1 MFREGGAEVSKF
13 VDRMVGRN
21 APERRAEIDAPAGGP
36 DAGGSVGSPTVSRLA
51 DYTVHEGNPKKN
63 PAAPDTAPRTV
74 DADDEAEPVTDYG
87 KLGEHVTS
95 VLEAANKAAAKIR
108 EDARANAERVANL
121 SQSEAS
127 ALLEQARGHA
137 EKLSRESERLCA
149 EAKRE
154 SREIT
159 QSAEAYVAEKRREA
173 EAEATGILSR
183 ARREASEHTRAA
195 DERRSAL
202 AKDVALSEERLGQ
215 LVGGLRNLAAQL
227 EGLVQ
232 VEPERANSNSPLAR
246 DQDSSLE
253 ESLRRSASAPKPSET
268 QA

>member
-1 MFREGGAEVSKF
+1 VSKF

-21 APERRAEIDAPAGGP
+21 PPERRGEIVGPAGGQ
-36 DAGGSVGSPTVSRLA
+36 DAQGSAGSPTVSRLA
-51 DYTVHEGNPKKN
+51 DYTGHESKAENRP
-63 PAAPDTAPRTV
+63 PPDTAPRAV
-74 DADDEAEPVTDYG
+74 EPDEQAEALTDYG

-108 EDARANAERVANL
+108 EDARTNAERVAKH

-137 EKLSRESERLCA
+137 EKLSLESERLCA
-149 EAKRE
+149 EAKKE
-154 SREIT
+154 SREMT
-159 QSAEAYVAEKRREA
+159 RSAEAYVAEKRREA

-232 VEPERANSNSPLAR
+232 SDPERASSNSPLAR

-253 ESLRRSASAPKPSET
+253 ESLRRSASAAKSSET

>member
-1 MFREGGAEVSKF
+1 MSKF

-21 APERRAEIDAPAGGP
+21 GPERRGEIVEPTGESDAQ
-36 DAGGSVGSPTVSRLA
+36 GSAGSPTVSRLA
-51 DYTVHEGNPKKN
+51 DYTAHEGNAKKR
-63 PAAPDTAPRTV
+63 PPEAVPRTA
-74 DADDEAEPVTDYG
+74 DAAEEAEPLMDYG

-95 VLEAANKAAAKIR
+95 VLEAANKAAAKIQ
-108 EDARANAERVANL
+108 EDARANAERVTTQ

-137 EKLSRESERLCA
+137 EKLSRESERLSA
-149 EAKRE
+149 GAKQE
-154 SREIT
+154 SRELAR
-159 QSAEAYVAEKRREA
+159 QAEADAAEKRREA

-195 DERRSAL
+195 QERRSAL

-227 EGLVQ
+227 EGLLQ
-232 VEPERANSNSPLAR
+232 ADPERASSNSPLAR
-246 DQDSSLE
+246 DQDFSLE
-253 ESLRRSASAPKPSET
+253 ESLRRSASAPKSSET

>member
-1 MFREGGAEVSKF
+1 MSKF

-21 APERRAEIDAPAGGP
+21 VPERRAEIDGPGGP
-36 DAGGSVGSPTVSRLA
+36 DAGGSVGSPTVARLA
-51 DYTVHEGNPKKN
+51 DYTVHEGNAKTDR
-63 PAAPDTAPRTV
+63 APDTAPRTV
-74 DADDEAEPVTDYG
+74 DADNDAEPVMDYG

-108 EDARANAERVANL
+108 EDARTNAERVAKL
-121 SQSEAS
+121 SQSEAT
-127 ALLEQARGHA
+127 ALLEQARGDA
-137 EKLSRESERLCA
+137 EKLSRESERLSA
-149 EAKRE
+149 EAKKE
-154 SREIT
+154 SREMT
-159 QSAEAYVAEKRREA
+159 RSAEAYVAEKRREA

-183 ARREASEHTRAA
+183 ARREASEYTRAA

-215 LVGGLRNLAAQL
+215 LVGGLRNLAVQL
-227 EGLVQ
+227 EELVRPDP
-232 VEPERANSNSPLAR
+232 EPVKSNSPLAR

-253 ESLRRSASAPKPSET
+253 ETLRRSASAPESSEA

>member
-1 MFREGGAEVSKF
+1 VSKF

-21 APERRAEIDAPAGGP
+21 GPERRGEIVEPTGESDAR
-36 DAGGSVGSPTVSRLA
+36 GSAGSPTVSRLA
-51 DYTVHEGNPKKN
+51 DYTVHEGNAKKN
-63 PAAPDTAPRTV
+63 RAPDTVPRTV
-74 DADDEAEPVTDYG
+74 NADNEAKPVTDYG

-95 VLEAANKAAAKIR
+95 VLEAANKAAEKIQ
-108 EDARANAERVANL
+108 EDARTNAERVAKH

-137 EKLSRESERLCA
+137 EKLSLESERLCA
-149 EAKRE
+149 EAKKE
-154 SREIT
+154 SREMT
-159 QSAEAYVAEKRREA
+159 RSAEAYVAEKRREA
-173 EAEATGILSR
+173 ESEATGILSR

-232 VEPERANSNSPLAR
+232 ADPERASSNSPLAR

-253 ESLRRSASAPKPSET
+253 ESLRRSASAPKSSET

>member
-1 MFREGGAEVSKF
+1 MSREGGAEVSKF

-21 APERRAEIDAPAGGP
+21 APERRAEIDEPAGGP
-36 DAGGSVGSPTVSRLA
+36 DAVGSVGSPTVSRLA
-51 DYTVHEGNPKKN
+51 DYTVHEGNAKKR
-63 PAAPDTAPRTV
+63 APDTPPRTV
-74 DADDEAEPVTDYG
+74 TADKEAEPVTDYG

-108 EDARANAERVANL
+108 EDARTNAERVAKD

-127 ALLEQARGHA
+127 ALLEQARGQA
-137 EKLSRESERLCA
+137 EKLERESEQLNA
-149 EAKRE
+149 EAKKE
-154 SREIT
+154 SREMAR
-159 QSAEAYVAEKRREA
+159 QAETYAAEKRREA
-173 EAEATGILSR
+173 EAEATSIVSR
-183 ARREASEHTRAA
+183 ARRDASEHTRAA

-227 EGLVQ
+227 EELVQ
-232 VEPERANSNSPLAR
+232 VDPERANSNSPLAR

-253 ESLRRSASAPKPSET
+253 ESLRRSASAPKSSEP

>member
-36 DAGGSVGSPTVSRLA
+36 EAGGSVGSPTVSRLA
-51 DYTVHEGNPKKN
+51 EYTVHEGNAKKDQ
-63 PAAPDTAPRTV
+63 APDTAPRTV
-74 DADDEAEPVTDYG
+74 SADKEAEPVTDYG

-95 VLEAANKAAAKIR
+95 VLEAANNAAAKIR
-108 EDARANAERVANL
+108 EDARASAERVATL

-137 EKLSRESERLCA
+137 EKLSRESEQLSA
-149 EAKRE
+149 EAKKE
-154 SREIT
+154 SREMT
-159 QSAEAYVAEKRREA
+159 RTAEAYVAEKRREA

-232 VEPERANSNSPLAR
+232 VAPERANSNSPLAR

>member
-1 MFREGGAEVSKF
+1 VSKF

-21 APERRAEIDAPAGGP
+21 VPERRAEIDEPGGP

-51 DYTVHEGNPKKN
+51 DYTVHEGNAKKST
-63 PAAPDTAPRTV
+63 APDTVPRTV
-74 DADDEAEPVTDYG
+74 NADNEAKPVTDYG
-87 KLGEHVTS
+87 KLGEHVSS
-95 VLEAANKAAAKIR
+95 VLEAANKAAEKIQ
-108 EDARANAERVANL
+108 EDARTNAERVAKH

-137 EKLSRESERLCA
+137 EKLSLESERLCA
-149 EAKRE
+149 EAKKE
-154 SREIT
+154 SREMT
-159 QSAEAYVAEKRREA
+159 RSAEAYVAEKRREA

-215 LVGGLRNLAAQL
+215 LVGGLRNLAVQL
-227 EGLVQ
+227 EELVRPDP
-232 VEPERANSNSPLAR
+232 EPANSSPLAR

-253 ESLRRSASAPKPSET
+253 ESLRRSASAPKSSEA

>member
-1 MFREGGAEVSKF
+1 MSKF

-21 APERRAEIDAPAGGP
+21 APERRAEIDVPAGGP
-36 DAGGSVGSPTVSRLA
+36 DAGSSVGSPTVSRLA
-51 DYTVHEGNPKKN
+51 DYTVHESSAKKDR
-63 PAAPDTAPRTV
+63 APDTTPRTV
-74 DADDEAEPVTDYG
+74 NVDNEAEPVTDYG

-108 EDARANAERVANL
+108 EDARTNAERVAKL
-121 SQSEAS
+121 SQSEAT
-127 ALLEQARGHA
+127 ALLEQARGDA
-137 EKLSRESERLCA
+137 EKLSLESERLCA
-149 EAKRE
+149 EAKKE
-154 SREIT
+154 SREMT
-159 QSAEAYVAEKRREA
+159 RSAEAYVAEKRREA

-215 LVGGLRNLAAQL
+215 LVGGLRNLAVQL
-227 EGLVQ
+227 EELVRPDP
-232 VEPERANSNSPLAR
+232 EPAKSNSPLAR

-253 ESLRRSASAPKPSET
+253 ETLRRSASAPESSEA